1 MTGQISSTI
10 QATGW
15 RNSRF
20 FLDHASETYDNMVI
34 GGDLNLSKI
43 SWDSLENTTG
53 TKEVAFLEIL
63 NAHFLTQLKSIPTRR
78 DRVLDLVI
86 VNMPD
91 RVRVSEV
98 LCPNE
103 SDVFPDHATCLL
115 NFTPLQKLLTK

>member
-1 MTGQISSTI
+1 MEKFKI
-10 QATGW
+10 
-15 RNSRF
+15 
-20 FLDHASETYDNMVI
+20 FLDHASETYDNVLI

-53 TKEVAFLEIL
+53 IKEVAFLEIL
-63 NAHFLTQLKSIPTRR
+63 NDHFLSQSNSIPTRR

-86 VNMPD
+86 TNVPD

-98 LCPNE
+98 LCPKE
-103 SDVFPDHATCLL
+103 SDVFPDHGTCLL

>member
-1 MTGQISSTI
+1 
-10 QATGW
+10 
-15 RNSRF
+15 
-20 FLDHASETYDNMVI
+20 MVI

-53 TKEVAFLEIL
+53 AKEVAFLEIL

-86 VNMPD
+86 ANVPD

-103 SDVFPDHATCLL
+103 SDVFPDHGTCLL